1 MQRPL
6 TGSHAQDSDDSK
18 PRCLECRLGNGLSR
32 NFFFAPFLQID
43 VRLHHGTVRVGHSQE
58 NHLHR
63 GPAAVLSV
71 GICMVQ
77 VFRGLAWSQGPRS
90 RRGASSSGLR
100 LRAKNSEPGSGP
112 PALRCSNSP
121 TLAPTLET
129 VLFRPPSSRL
139 IVNISNSNPTLYVPS
154 SFPLSRPLFSSYPL
168 LFFRSEAHRCD
179 EVSCCPQQI
188 VRAILRLTVP
198 SRRFIRSASFPLE
211 RR

>member
-1 MQRPL
+1 MSRP
-6 TGSHAQDSDDSK
+6 
-18 PRCLECRLGNGLSR
+18 
-32 NFFFAPFLQID
+32 
-43 VRLHHGTVRVGHSQE
+43 HHGTVSVGHSQD

-71 GICMVQ
+71 GICMAQ

-90 RRGASSSGLR
+90 RRGASSGGLR

-129 VLFRPPSSRL
+129 VLFRPSSTL
-139 IVNISNSNPTLYVPS
+139 IVDISNSSPTLYFPPS
-154 SFPLSRPLFSSYPL
+154 SPLSRPLSSSSDPL
-168 LFFRSEAHRCD
+168 LLLRSEAHRGD

-188 VRAILRLTVP
+188 ISPIVELCCHLA
-198 SRRFIRSASFPLE
+198 FPF
-211 RR
+211 